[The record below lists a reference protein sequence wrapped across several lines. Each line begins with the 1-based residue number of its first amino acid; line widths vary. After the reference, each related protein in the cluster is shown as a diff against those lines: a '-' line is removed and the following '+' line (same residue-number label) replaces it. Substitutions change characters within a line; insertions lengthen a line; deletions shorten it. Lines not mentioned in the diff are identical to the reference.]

1 MSVPERWQDV
11 IELLLVPIAW
21 VPRLQEAL
29 IAFFLNPAG
38 PWITGAKYVFLLFPA
53 LLGVAAVWI
62 TLLALY
68 TLPFRA
74 RRVRFVAMMLLAW
87 WDAARAV
94 TLYWAGVLR
103 VAAVGVGWVASL
115 AALVVRL
122 AVEAIHRLAM
132 TPIGLT
138 AQMAH
143 RYVMPGT
150 PWIALLTLVAWSVL
164 EAAVFTYTMLP
175 AVSTTLSDLAGG
187 VEASRFTGGVLYAFL
202 LLLVMGSFA
211 CLQTLTDAV
220 RKREWTF
227 AAQMLMVQLLV
238 MFFEVAFLYRQLVG
252 ALTPWAGAPLGP
264 GMTALVAS
272 LGWLGTRAMTWFL
285 FARYGTEPLLAVIAR
300 RPLTDTTAVAPVS
313 SFPARSAAWWQAA
326 SDDLQRELSWLHARG
341 DQLVEYVA
349 LPVLQLV
356 AVALNFGTTLVA
368 SRPVLQLPFKTLKEV
383 TDARDLLAAY
393 QPTPRKQP
401 TA

>member
-11 IELLLVPIAW
+11 IQLLLAPIAW

-29 IAFFLNPAG
+29 LGFFMNPAS
-38 PWITGAKYVFLLFPA
+38 PWVTAAKYVFLLFPA
-53 LLGVAAVWI
+53 LLAVAAVWI
-62 TLLALY
+62 TLLSLY

-94 TLYWAGVLR
+94 TLYGVGVVR
-103 VAAVGVGWVASL
+103 VAVVAVGWVATL
-115 AALVVRL
+115 AALTVRL
-122 AVEAIHRLAM
+122 VVEAIHRLAT
-132 TPIGLT
+132 TPITLT

-143 RYVMPGT
+143 RYVAPGL
-150 PWIALLTLVAWSVL
+150 PWVALLTLVGWCVL
-164 EAAVFTYTMLP
+164 EAAIFTYTMLP

-187 VEASRFTGGVLYAFL
+187 VEASHFTVGVLYAFL
-202 LLLVMGSFA
+202 MLLVMGSFA
-211 CLQTLTDAV
+211 CLHTLTDAL
-220 RKREWTF
+220 RRREWTF
-227 AAQMLMVQLLV
+227 VAQMVVVELLV
-238 MFFEVAFLYRQLVG
+238 MVFEVAFLYRQLVAALAPWGG
-252 ALTPWAGAPLGP
+252 AQLGPWATLG
-264 GMTALVAS
+264 LAS

-300 RPLTDTTAVAPVS
+300 RPLPQTGIPELEP
-313 SFPARSAAWWQAA
+313 SFPVRSAAWWQGAT
-326 SDDLQRELSWLHARG
+326 DEFKRELDWLHVKS

-356 AVALNFGTTLVA
+356 AVALNFGTMLIA
-368 SRPVLQLPFKTLKEV
+368 SRPIFYLPFKNLKEV
-383 TDARDLLAAY
+383 TDTRDILATF
-393 QPTPRKQP
+393 QLTPRKQP